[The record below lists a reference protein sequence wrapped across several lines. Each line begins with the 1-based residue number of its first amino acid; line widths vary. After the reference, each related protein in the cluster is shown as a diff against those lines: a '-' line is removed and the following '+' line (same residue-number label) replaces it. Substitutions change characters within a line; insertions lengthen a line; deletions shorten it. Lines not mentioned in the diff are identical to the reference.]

1 MGTLI
6 SCRVCDKPVS
16 SNAKFCPHCG
26 ERSPE
31 PYKDTLKY
39 GLLGFVVV
47 GVTMIVIIGII
58 MFVVDQ

>member
-6 SCRVCDKPVS
+6 SCRVCNNPVS
-16 SNAKFCPHCG
+16 SNARSCPHCG

-39 GLLGFVVV
+39 GLLGFTVIVVIVMIVV
-47 GVTMIVIIGII
+47 GVINYI
-58 MFVVDQ
+58 F